1 QRCAPPAVL
10 SVGIDTPSQQA
21 RDATLLTPHGLAER
35 CNVIASHAA
44 PPHAAQSIGVVCGV
58 LFQLSGQV
66 SGQVSLAKSLAK
78 SRAKSRATP
87 WLGARTIHAPI
98 RRPAT
103 RDQRPPGTLKVRSRC
118 IASVSIFMRSRKSRS
133 RCLMPAIVPGSFS
146 RQTRR
151 DQPGVFIR
159 GL

>member
-1 QRCAPPAVL
+1 V
-10 SVGIDTPSQQA
+10 SY
-21 RDATLLTPHGLAER
+21 LA
-35 CNVIASHAA
+35 SY
-44 PPHAAQSIGVVCGV
+44 
-58 LFQLSGQV
+58 F
-66 SGQVSLAKSLAK
+66 K
-78 SRAKSRATP
+78 SRVKPLANSRGKSRVKSRATP

-159 GL
+159 GLSASGRRTPTFSRPRRRYYDSHHGDSPRFAVEACGVAFRSLVNALA